1 MVWLDLKTL
10 TLAMTAIL
18 GAGGA
23 MGLFLGRLNREL
35 ATRLALLCATGG
47 SLLAAYGAVGLWLQ
61 PPEGGV
67 TLVPLIA
74 ALPGGFPP
82 LRLDLFADRL
92 AVFFLLLTGLLSTGV
107 ALYSFVWLAD
117 KAEKHRIAGVYNL
130 FVLATLLLVVVDN
143 VYLFLVCLECM
154 TLAFSYLTLYRH
166 NTLLETQ
173 QPTEAGEL
181 AASEMAGAKL
191 AFKAYLVFSHVGVVF
206 VTAALLLLALAARDV
221 SFGALRALAPGIEP
235 ALAGTIFVLA
245 LAGLGIKG
253 GFAPAHTW
261 VSIVHP
267 KSPTTTHALTLGLV
281 IKVSSFYLLIRV
293 LFEFLPPGPRWWG
306 GLALLVAGLTA
317 LVGVF
322 FAITSRD
329 LKTALSNHSVE
340 NFGIVLSGI
349 GLALLVSASDPAA
362 PLAGVALLAALYHL
376 LNHTVF
382 KGLLYLCTGAIENR
396 TGTVDL
402 EELGGL
408 LRRFPW
414 TSITFLVGAVAI
426 AGFPPL
432 NGFVSEWLTLQAL
445 FASPFSAAELQPWM
459 VVGPLAALLTL
470 GLALGL
476 TALAFT
482 KIAGETLLGQ
492 PRRPTL
498 AAGRKKDGDVPWLMR
513 GVLVVLAAA
522 CLLLGILPGL
532 VAGQLAQIVQEVLR
546 LEQPLVVGGSATGL
560 ALAIPSGEGVY
571 TARLSMVPLLILV
584 TLPFV
589 LALLLRLR
597 VRVRDRRR
605 RRVHTRT
612 RTPPPVWT
620 CGTDY
625 HPETMQITGGAF
637 SFMTWEWAQAD
648 RSEPAPGRIP
658 WRLKLSANRSVRE
671 PFRRALDVALGKL
684 SAASGRFGDWF
695 QGGDIRQYLAYL
707 FVAVILALV
716 VSVLW

>member
-1 MVWLDLKTL
+1 MVWLDLQTL
-10 TLAMTAIL
+10 TLALAAIL

-23 MGLFLGRLNREL
+23 LGLFLGRLNRTL
-35 ATRLALLCATGG
+35 ATRLALLCAMGG
-47 SLLAAYGAVGLWLQ
+47 SLLAAYGAVGLWRQ
-61 PPEGGV
+61 PPQDSV
-67 TLVPLIA
+67 TLIPLVA

-82 LRLDLFADRL
+82 LCLDLFADRL
-92 AVFFLLLTGLLSTGV
+92 AIFFLLLTGLLSTGV

-130 FVLATLLLVVVDN
+130 FVLATLLLLLVDN

-166 NTLLETQ
+166 NTLLETS
-173 QPTEAGEL
+173 QPPAPGEL
-181 AASEMAGAKL
+181 ADAKL

-206 VTAALLLLALAARDV
+206 VTAALLLLALAAQDV
-221 SFGALRALAPGIEP
+221 SFGALRTLAPVEP
-235 ALAGTIFVLA
+235 ALASAVFVLA
-245 LAGLGIKG
+245 LVGLGIKG
-253 GFAPAHTW
+253 GFAPAHPW

-293 LFEFLPPGPRWWG
+293 LFEFLPPGPSWWG
-306 GLALLVAGLTA
+306 GLTLLVAGLTA
-317 LVGVF
+317 LAGVF
-322 FAITSRD
+322 FAITGRD

-340 NFGIVLSGI
+340 NFGIILAGI
-349 GLALLVSASDPAA
+349 GLALLLSANGPAM

-402 EELGGL
+402 EALGGL

-414 TSITFLVGAVAI
+414 TSISFLVGAVAI

-445 FASPFSAAELQPWM
+445 YASPFSTVEPQPWLVM
-459 VVGPLAALLTL
+459 GPLAALFML

-492 PRRPTL
+492 PRQPAL
-498 AAGRKKDGDVPWLMR
+498 ADGEKKDDVPWRMR
-513 GVLVVLAAA
+513 GVLVILAAA

-532 VAGQLAQIVQEVLR
+532 VAGQLAQIVQQILH
-546 LEQPLVVGGSATGL
+546 LEQPLPIEGSATEL
-560 ALAIPSGEGVY
+560 VLSIPSGQGIY
-571 TARLSMVPLLILV
+571 TARLAMVPLLVLLV
-584 TLPFV
+584 LPFV
-589 LALLLRLR
+589 LVLLLRLR
-597 VRVRDRRR
+597 VRLR
-605 RRVHTRT
+605 TRT
-612 RTPPPVWT
+612 RPRSRPSVWT

-625 HPETMQITGGAF
+625 HAQTMQITSGAF
-637 SFMTWEWAQAD
+637 SSMIWEWTQAN
-648 RSEPAPGRIP
+648 RSEPAPRAIP
-658 WRLKLSANRSVRE
+658 WRLKLSADRFVRE
-671 PFRRALDVALGKL
+671 PFRHALDAALGKL
-684 SAASGRFGDWF
+684 GAASSWFGDWF